1 MSQDINMLKNFK
13 HDLISLIF
21 SHVQKKLLGVI
32 NTVESIISV
41 QFKITIN
48 APINLTAPC
57 IIFSGGF
64 FSLRGR
70 FGAQKSRDSWAQSPE
85 Y

>member
-1 MSQDINMLKNFK
+1 MENLSFPV
-13 HDLISLIF
+13 
-21 SHVQKKLLGVI
+21 SHKKTQRKCSYIL
-32 NTVESIISV
+32 
-41 QFKITIN
+41 TIN

-64 FSLRGR
+64 FFITRGIGPMNQDFFGASERLVR